1 MKNTILVLLILFLYS
16 CGYSTVYKNKG
27 IQDFQITITN
37 MQGDNEFNNLIKNE
51 LNLYSNKNAKKNYNI
66 SINSDY
72 IKNIISK
79 DSSGVASNYNLTLS
93 TNIQVNFNDNTKTYK
108 FKESI
113 NIKNNTDSFEQ
124 NNYEKNIKR
133 NIASI
138 IREKLILKLLDIN
151 DY

>member
-1 MKNTILVLLILFLYS
+1 MKNIILVLLILFLYS
-16 CGYSTVYKNKG
+16 CGYSTVYKTKE
-27 IQDFQITITN
+27 IHDFQITITN

-93 TNIQVNFNDNTKTYK
+93 TNIQVNLNNNIKTYK
-108 FKESI
+108 FKESV

-138 IREKLILKLLDIN
+138 IREKLIIKLLDIN

>member
-1 MKNTILVLLILFLYS
+1 MKNIILVLLILFLYS
-16 CGYSTVYKNKG
+16 CGYSTVYKTKE

-93 TNIQVNFNDNTKTYK
+93 TNIQVNLNN
-108 FKESI
+108 
-113 NIKNNTDSFEQ
+113 NIKS
-124 NNYEKNIKR
+124 
-133 NIASI
+133 
-138 IREKLILKLLDIN
+138 
-151 DY
+151 

>member
-16 CGYSTVYKNKG
+16 CGYSTVYKNKE

-93 TNIQVNFNDNTKTYK
+93 TNIQVNLNNNIKTYK
-108 FKESI
+108 FKESV

-138 IREKLILKLLDIN
+138 IREKLIIKLLDIN

>member
-138 IREKLILKLLDIN
+138 IREKLIIKLLDIN

>member
-1 MKNTILVLLILFLYS
+1 MKNTILILLILFLYS
-16 CGYSTVYKNKG
+16 CGYSTVYKTKE
-27 IQDFQITITN
+27 IQDFQITLTN

-79 DSSGVASNYNLTLS
+79 NTSGVASNYNLTIS
-93 TNIQVNFNDNTKTYK
+93 TNIKVNLNNNVKTFK
-108 FKESI
+108 FKESV

-124 NNYEKNIKR
+124 NNYEKNIKK

-138 IREKLILKLLDIN
+138 IREKLIIKLLDIN

>member
-1 MKNTILVLLILFLYS
+1 MKNIILVLLILFLYS
-16 CGYSTVYKNKG
+16 CGYSTVYKTKE
-27 IQDFQITITN
+27 IHDFQITITN
-37 MQGDNEFNNLIKNE
+37 MQGDNEFNNLFKNE

-93 TNIQVNFNDNTKTYK
+93 TNIQVNLNNNIKTYK
-108 FKESI
+108 FKESV

-138 IREKLILKLLDIN
+138 IREKLIIKLLDIN